1 MVAAAVRRLGDGM
14 NIKEAHAAIIEAYP
28 RAVPSRVKTAF
39 RKQLKQGLTIDEAK
53 VRVERYAA
61 AGEFDREFSV
71 PDPDYSDPTAWE
83 GIQHA
88 DGKAHPDRHYYGW
101 RAPKSRWK

>member
-1 MVAAAVRRLGDGM
+1 MASAAVRRLGDGM
-14 NIKEAHAAIIEAYP
+14 NIKEAVEEILTANPGAI
-28 RAVPSRVKTAF
+28 PSRVKTAF

-53 VRVERYAA
+53 ASVERYAA
-61 AGEFDREFSV
+61 AGEFDSAT
-71 PDPDYSDPTAWE
+71 PLNYSDPTAWE

-101 RAPKSRWK
+101 IAPKSRWK